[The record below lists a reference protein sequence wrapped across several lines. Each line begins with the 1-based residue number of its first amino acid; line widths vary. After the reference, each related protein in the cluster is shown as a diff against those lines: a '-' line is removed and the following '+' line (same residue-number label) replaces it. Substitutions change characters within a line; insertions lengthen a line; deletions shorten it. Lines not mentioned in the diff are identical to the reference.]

1 MIIVTGGAGFIGSN
15 LLAGLEAAGE
25 SGLVVCDRLR
35 DGSKWRN
42 IAKRRLEDIIPPD
55 QILDFM
61 AAKPG
66 QIAAVFHMGAISAT
80 TATDGD
86 RVFSTNVA
94 FSKALWQA
102 CAAHGIPFIY
112 ASSAATYGAG
122 EQGFD
127 DDNSLPAAGSLRPLN
142 LYGWSKWLFDCWV
155 LASVARGDPAPP
167 VWAGLKFFNV
177 YGPNEYHKGAMQS
190 LVSKIIAAHRP
201 GAPVKLFKSYRDD
214 CAHGQQSRDFIYV
227 EDVVAVMLWLQN
239 RRQPAGI
246 LNLGT
251 GTARSF
257 EDLARATI
265 SATGEEP
272 RIEYIDMPESIR
284 PAYQYFTCADM
295 QRLRRLGYNRDFTGM
310 ETAVTAYVTHYLLAS
325 DRYL

>member
-1 MIIVTGGAGFIGSN
+1 MIVVTGGAGFIGSN
-15 LLAGLEAAGE
+15 LVAGLEAAGE
-25 SGLVVCDRLR
+25 SGVIVCDRLR
-35 DGSKWRN
+35 DGRKWRN
-42 IAKRRLEDIIPPD
+42 IAKRRLEDIIPPE
-55 QILDFM
+55 QILDF
-61 AAKPG
+61 
-66 QIAAVFHMGAISAT
+66 IAARSGKISTVFHLGAISAT

-86 RVFSTNVA
+86 HVFSTNVA
-94 FSKALWQA
+94 FSKSLWQA

-127 DDNSLPAAGSLRPLN
+127 DDNSLAGMAALRPLN

-155 LASVARGDPAPP
+155 LASVGRGDPAPP

-214 CAHGQQSRDFIYV
+214 FAHGQQSRDFVYV
-227 EDVVAVMLWLQN
+227 EDVVAVMLWLQT
-239 RRQPAGI
+239 RSQPAGI

-251 GTARSF
+251 GTARAF
-257 EDLARATI
+257 EDLARAAI
-265 SATGEEP
+265 SAAGETP
-272 RIEYIDMPESIR
+272 QIDYIDMPESIR
-284 PAYQYFTCADM
+284 PAYQYYTCADM
-295 QRLRRLGYNRDFTGM
+295 TRLRRLGYNRDFTAM
-310 ETAVTAYVTHYLLAS
+310 ESAVKKYVTKYLLAA
-325 DRYL
+325 DPYL